1 MLIKR
6 DLCVLEGVPDS
17 LLCLDDEY
25 IEAVEGCSYVL
36 AILKRV
42 VKFAC

>member
-17 LLCLDDEY
+17 LVCLDDED
-25 IEAVEGCSYVL
+25 IKAVEEHSYVL
-36 AILKRV
+36 AVLK
-42 VKFAC
+42 

>member
-17 LLCLDDEY
+17 LVCLDDED
-25 IEAVEGCSYVL
+25 IEAVEGCPYVL

-42 VKFAC
+42 AKFAC